1 MLIIQTIA
9 VIDEIRSCQVDTATR
24 EISISKVECYGETFW
39 AEKIDIMLT
48 CLTRYHIAVFK
59 TVKIDNF
66 PLKIRYFYLIKLNM
80 KYA

>member
-9 VIDEIRSCQVDTATR
+9 IVNEIRSCQVDTATR

-48 CLTRYHIAVFK
+48 SLTRYHNTVFK

-66 PLKIRYFYLIKLNM
+66 LLKLDIFIQLNEI
-80 KYA
+80 